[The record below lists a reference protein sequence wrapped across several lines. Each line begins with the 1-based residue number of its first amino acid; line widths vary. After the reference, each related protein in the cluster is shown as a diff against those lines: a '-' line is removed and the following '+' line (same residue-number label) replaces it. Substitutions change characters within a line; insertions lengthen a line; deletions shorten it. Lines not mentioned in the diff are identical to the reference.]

1 MKSILQLAR
10 YKKVWDAV
18 EAVIIEMDRLAND
31 LREVLADH
39 WVHVAKAAADAEG
52 RYVHMAVM
60 TRACGKMDVVADKL
74 KTATK
79 TLRKAVTKES
89 LPREVVEE
97 CMSVSFDNPGWM

>member
-1 MKSILQLAR
+1 
-10 YKKVWDAV
+10 
-18 EAVIIEMDRLAND
+18 
-31 LREVLADH
+31 
-39 WVHVAKAAADAEG
+39 
-52 RYVHMAVM
+52 MAVM